1 MTVFQYSDELLAVA
15 EKWAVY
21 ASTLT
26 DTDGNTWP
34 VTRCGECR
42 NAILHQPDEPAGV
55 AFHMIQV
62 HGYRMDGRNE
72 RDQETAARAA
82 AERGEMN
89 AYRS

>member
-1 MTVFQYSDELLAVA
+1 MTVFQYSEALLAVA
-15 EKWAVY
+15 EKWPVY
-21 ASTLT
+21 PSTLT
-26 DTDGNTWP
+26 DTEGNSWP
-34 VTRCGECR
+34 VIRCGECK
-42 NAILHQPDEPAGV
+42 NAILHDPDETRGRAY
-55 AFHMIQV
+55 HLIQA